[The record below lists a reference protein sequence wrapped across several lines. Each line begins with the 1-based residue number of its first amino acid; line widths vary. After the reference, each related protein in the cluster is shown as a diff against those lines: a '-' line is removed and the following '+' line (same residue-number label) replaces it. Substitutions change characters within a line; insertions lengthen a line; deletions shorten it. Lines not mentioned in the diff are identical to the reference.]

1 MGLAKFDNQIAQS
14 LVDFSTSGAFPEE
27 EAISAAY
34 ITSELLPT
42 VLGALNTAKSEL
54 ETEIRQISKDSAPD
68 VDDWIRN
75 AKAIHDDIEKTRK
88 LASSIVRQAEADE
101 ERLEGLQQQEKYVE
115 FLSKEVHYNTQLL
128 SSLRAIQGANDLLR
142 KLEVQAAEHNLV
154 DALHTLADAFATIA
168 KIPLEKTA
176 RALRLLDQRAFDL
189 RTHIREQLLNVWY
202 ALVHI
207 QEENGLVTVKIH
219 DKLPNEPTT
228 LNDAVIGFKSF
239 KSLDTVAKKLWET
252 LDSTIF
258 KYRMDIGAGS
268 LPSIEIDQNTL
279 SLGTGTTDRT
289 IKTLFSDLEVIIRFL
304 NDKLP
309 AEIADSLSRRMMPV
323 LCSRILEEW
332 LDTAVPASLD
342 DMVDYQKALA
352 QVGDFAS
359 KLDEMQWPGAD
370 SLHDWVANA
379 PKTWLSKRRE
389 TALDWTRNQLSLGIG
404 EPQYAERT
412 ETRMVARD
420 DGHHIATT
428 SNTINDEWDAG
439 WDDDEPEPEESEP
452 NGHGNG
458 HVKNRSSFDEE
469 RRVSEIT
476 TPPIEA
482 ADNEDDAADA
492 WGWGDDDAAE
502 DAAPDP
508 VAALTAAQT
517 STPIAPSLPRRIT
530 PETREMTLSEKY
542 WTSSLPQPVYK
553 TVVQIYNDGA
563 QLTKPESEHIPV
575 APAAPGLFALPTLIL
590 AMYRAIS
597 PYYYTSYPGGNMY
610 LYNDA
615 IWLSEKLKDF
625 VSAWST
631 REDLSS
637 RAYGMVRLDSEIKV
651 LESFGKRAY
660 TNELNAQRT
669 IINDLLN
676 GAQNFFQQPTPT
688 LHTSTSSVLS
698 HIRQQALLFST
709 ILPYSA
715 SSSATGSL
723 VNAVASKLITD
734 VFELS
739 DIGVDEAERIA
750 TIISQIETLDDLFL
764 PRNNPNHRPS
774 TSASNTYHPSST
786 SASLSRLS
794 SNISSSS
801 TQNQQSQQATED
813 EIPLTPQFAPLW
825 LKMKFLSEVLQSNL
839 KDMRFLW
846 FDSDLS
852 LYFTADEVVELIGL
866 SFEMNAQVRGVV
878 KEILGRRDPRGLG
891 VGAA

>member
-1 MGLAKFDNQIAQS
+1 MALAKYDNQIAQA

-27 EAISAAY
+27 EHISAAY
-34 ITSELLPT
+34 VNSELLPIA
-42 VLGALNTAKSEL
+42 LGALNTAKAEL
-54 ETEIRQISKDSAPD
+54 ETEIRQISKESAPD

-75 AKAIHDDIEKTRK
+75 AKAIHDDIEKSRK

-101 ERLEGLQQQEKYVE
+101 ERLEGLQQQENYVE

-128 SSLRAIQGANDLLR
+128 SSLKAIQGANDLLR

-154 DALHTLADAFATIA
+154 DALHTLADAFTTIA

-189 RTHIREQLLNVWY
+189 QTHIREQLLSVWY

-207 QEENGLVTVKIH
+207 REENGLVTMTIH
-219 DKLPNEPTT
+219 DKLPDEPTT
-228 LNDAVIGFKSF
+228 LDDTVIGFKSF
-239 KSLDTVAKKLWET
+239 KSLDTVAKKLWDT
-252 LDSTIF
+252 LDSTVF
-258 KYRMDIGAGS
+258 KRRMDIRAGS
-268 LPSIEIDQNTL
+268 LQDIVVDKNTL

-289 IKTLFSDLEVIIRFL
+289 IKTLFTDLEAVIRFL
-304 NDKLP
+304 NEKLP
-309 AEIADSLSRRMMPV
+309 PEIADALSRKMMPV
-323 LCSRILEEW
+323 LCSRILEDW
-332 LDTAVPASLD
+332 LDTAVPSSLD

-359 KLDEMQWPGAD
+359 KLDEIQWPGAD

-428 SNTINDEWDAG
+428 GNTINDEWDAG
-439 WDDDEPEPEESEP
+439 WDDDEPEPPAAPEP

-458 HVKNRSSFDEE
+458 HVKNRSSFEE
-469 RRVSEIT
+469 QRRVSEVT
-476 TPPIEA
+476 TPSPIELT
-482 ADNEDDAADA
+482 DNEDDAADA
-492 WGWGDDDAAE
+492 WGWGDEDIAE
-502 DAAPDP
+502 EEALDP
-508 VAALTAAQT
+508 IAALAAAQT
-517 STPIAPSLPRRIT
+517 SAPQSSAPALPRRIT

-542 WTSSLPQPVYK
+542 WTSSLPEPVYK

-625 VSAWST
+625 VAAWNT
-631 REDLSS
+631 REDLSP

-676 GAQNFFQQPTPT
+676 GTQNIFQQPTDP
-688 LHTSTSSVLS
+688 LHSSISSVLT
-698 HIRQQALLFST
+698 HIRTLAVLFST

-723 VNAVASKLITD
+723 VNAVASKIITD

-750 TIISQIETLDDLFL
+750 TVISQIESLDDLFL
-764 PRNNPNHRPS
+764 PRDNPNRRS
-774 TSASNTYHPSST
+774 SNPVN
-786 SASLSRLS
+786 SLS
-794 SNISSSS
+794 
-801 TQNQQSQQATED
+801 QSIRDNEK
-813 EIPLTPQFAPLW
+813 EEEVPLTPQFAPLW

-839 KDMRFLW
+839 KDVKYLW
-846 FDSDLS
+846 FESDLS
-852 LYFTADEVVELIGL
+852 LYFSVGEVVELIGL
-866 SFEMNAQVRGVV
+866 SFEMNPQVRAVV
-878 KEILGRRDPRGLG
+878 REIQGNRDPRGVG
-891 VGAA
+891 VV